1 MKLGKILFIVLGFIL
16 IIILANGFYT
26 VDETEQVIITQF
38 GKPIGKAITG
48 SGLYWKI
55 PFIQS
60 INSFD
65 KRILAWDG
73 DPNQIPTK
81 DKKYIWVD
89 LTARWKITDPL
100 KFLQSVENE
109 NGAHGRLDDI
119 VDAVTRDFVSNN
131 MLIELV
137 RNSNEPLT
145 GFDEEM
151 SRDTLIFT
159 EKIEFGRENI
169 SSQILMQAGKLVL
182 QFGIELV
189 DVKIKRIN
197 YIEEVRRKVYE
208 RMVSER
214 TRIAGK
220 YRSEGKGQMA
230 EIEGKR
236 DRELKV
242 VQSQA
247 YQMAQEIRGKADA
260 KATRIYASAYNNDP
274 EFYSFLKTL
283 DTYKT
288 TLDSNTTLLLTTKA
302 EYLQCLKGVK

>member
-1 MKLGKILFIVLGFIL
+1 MKLGKILIIVLGVL
-16 IIILANGFYT
+16 LTIILANGFYT
-26 VDETEQVIITQF
+26 IDETQQVVITQF
-38 GKPIGKAITG
+38 GKPIGNAITK
-48 SGLYWKI
+48 SGLHWKI

-81 DKKYIWVD
+81 GKKYIWLD
-89 LTARWKITDPL
+89 LTARWRITDPL

-131 MLIELV
+131 ILIELV

-145 GFDEEM
+145 GFDEET
-151 SRDTLIFT
+151 SRDTVIVT

-169 SSQILMQAGKLVL
+169 SSQILKQASELVP
-182 QFGIELV
+182 QFGIELI

-197 YIEEVRRKVYE
+197 YVEEVRRKVYE

-214 TRIAGK
+214 SRIAEK
-220 YRSEGKGQMA
+220 YRSEGQGQMA

-236 DRELKV
+236 DRELKIV
-242 VQSQA
+242 RSQA
-247 YQMAQEIRGKADA
+247 YQRAQEIRGRADA
-260 KATRIYASAYNNDP
+260 EATRIYARAYNNDP

-283 DTYKT
+283 DTYKA

-302 EYLQCLKGVK
+302 EYLKYLKGVK

>member
-1 MKLGKILFIVLGFIL
+1 MKLGKILIIVLGVL
-16 IIILANGFYT
+16 LTIILANGFYT
-26 VDETEQVIITQF
+26 VDETQQVVITQF
-38 GKPIGKAITG
+38 GKPIGNAITKA
-48 SGLYWKI
+48 GLHWKI

-81 DKKYIWVD
+81 GKKYIWLD
-89 LTARWKITDPL
+89 LTARWRITDPL

-109 NGAHGRLDDI
+109 TGAHGRLDDI

-131 MLIELV
+131 ILIELV

-145 GFDEEM
+145 GFDEET
-151 SRDTLIFT
+151 SRDTVLIT

-169 SSQILMQAGKLVL
+169 THQILKQASELVP
-182 QFGIELV
+182 QFGIELI

-197 YIEEVRRKVYE
+197 YVEEVRRKVYE

-220 YRSEGKGQMA
+220 YRSEGQGQMA

-236 DRELKV
+236 DRELKIIR
-242 VQSQA
+242 SQA
-247 YQMAQEIRGKADA
+247 YQKAQEIRGRADA
-260 KATRIYASAYNNDP
+260 EATRIYARAYNNDP

-283 DTYKT
+283 DTYKA

-302 EYLQCLKGVK
+302 EYLKYLKGVK